1 MSSKS
6 NKGEIYA
13 KEPQNS
19 TSEEDLNYIFSDKKR
34 FQEFRV
40 LDTPI
45 IKELESFFEDIEKET
60 NNRNIIFDLQKE
72 KCAKFINIIL
82 IILLVIVF
90 GLCLTWIIVEDVDY
104 VEIFSNSIYMAILA
118 YYIAIP
124 ATLKISDSLI
134 NSQIL

>member
-1 MSSKS
+1 MSSKL

>member
-1 MSSKS
+1 MSSKL

-134 NSQIL
+134 NSQIV